1 MNELLNWI
9 GKEDSITLSYDVIG
23 QTPLMLPCKANDS
36 EICSDKK
43 EIGRN
48 LADIVWDHS
57 INKADKI
64 DYELSICCGIV
75 SGLLDSFFVGD
86 FSLEKANTW
95 GSDKIN
101 KFVIKISELDGFK
114 CSNANSEEEI
124 LQKAITH
131 LEKNHGMS
139 TDSVTDRKSVV

>member
-9 GKEDSITLSYDVIG
+9 GKEDSITLSYDIIG
-23 QTPLMLPCKANDS
+23 QTPLMLPCKANNSD
-36 EICSDKK
+36 IPSDKK
-43 EIGRN
+43 EISRN
-48 LADIVWDHS
+48 LADIEWDHS

-75 SGLLDSFFVGD
+75 CGLLDSFFVGD

-114 CSNANSEEEI
+114 CSNTNSEEEI
-124 LQKAITH
+124 LQKQ
-131 LEKNHGMS
+131 
-139 TDSVTDRKSVV
+139 